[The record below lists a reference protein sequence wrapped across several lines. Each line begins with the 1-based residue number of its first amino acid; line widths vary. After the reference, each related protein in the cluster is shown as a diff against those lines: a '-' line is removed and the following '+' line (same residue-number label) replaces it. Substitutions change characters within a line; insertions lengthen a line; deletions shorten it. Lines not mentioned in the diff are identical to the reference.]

1 MMRTT
6 LMKTFGTNLSVG
18 LAALSLAFAGPAV
31 AQDEAEGVVIEDAEV
46 GSDAETD
53 EAAEAMAALAG
64 MFQVEPLTAEQESR
78 LPLAT
83 TIIDRMIPPGS
94 LGEMMG
100 SMYDEILAPIM
111 SMASQIK
118 NADIAEPLG
127 LEAYEID
134 LSQEQ
139 LEQAASIID
148 PVREQRVA
156 AISGVMPEVMQEIMT
171 LMEPGMRKAMSEVYS
186 VHFTDQEL
194 ADIDI
199 FFSTESGLSF
209 ARKSL
214 TMSSDPRVIAAS
226 MDIMPAL
233 MGSFENM
240 AVRMEEAA
248 ADLPEVRGFG
258 DLTAE
263 ERAQLSEIIGISEQE
278 LAERAAEIS
287 QE

>member
-1 MMRTT
+1 
-6 LMKTFGTNLSVG
+6 MKTFGTNLSVG